1 MNEKPFVKVNSIL
14 EGTETEQIVEEL
26 GVFFDPRSV
35 AVVGASRKIMKA
47 GHVIFKNFVDN
58 RRRGI
63 FKGELHPV
71 NPHEKSILGYTCH
84 PSVTEIDEEIE
95 LVVIVV
101 PAEVV
106 PHVMKESAEKGV
118 KAAAIISAGFSEVG
132 NHDLE
137 EQVKTIAKNSGIRVL
152 GPNCLGVYDSQTGV
166 DMLFLPETKVLSSGE
181 EVVGTP
187 RPMSGQIA
195 IVTQSGAF
203 GAAALD
209 YLAGKQLGVSR
220 FVSFGNKCDVDES
233 EMLSYLLHDKK
244 TRAIL
249 LYAESIDAGRKFME
263 VAKDVTQTKPIV
275 ALKSG
280 KTEAGARAAASHTGA
295 MAGSDKIYDSVF
307 KQAGIMRARD
317 MEEFFDMGKAL
328 TFQPPAAGKNV
339 AVITDAGGPGIMAV
353 DECVARGLNVQRLS
367 DDTIMKF
374 EELKKE
380 GKIPPFATNLNPVDL
395 TGSATSEMFEY
406 GTKIL
411 LEDPEINGIIVLGLH
426 HLPALQE
433 DFVDLVAN
441 LTKEY
446 TKPVVVCDIGETEM
460 ALHIR
465 SRFDKLGVPSYFSPE
480 DAARGM
486 VALVNYGLYLK
497 KRGYFKQYLETFF
510 KDPIMGA
517 SNK

>member
-1 MNEKPFVKVNSIL
+1 MKS
-14 EGTETEQIVEEL
+14 IVEQMH
-26 GVFFDPRSV
+26 VFFEPRSI

-58 RRRGI
+58 KRRGI
-63 FKGELHPV
+63 FKGELYPI
-71 NPHEKSILGYTCH
+71 NPHESTILGYTCY
-84 PSVTEIDEEIE
+84 PSVTEIDGEIE

-101 PAEVV
+101 PAKVV
-106 PHVMKESAEKGV
+106 PQVMRESAAKGA
-118 KAAAIISAGFSEVG
+118 KAAVIISAGFSEVG

-137 EQVKTIAKNSGIRVL
+137 EKIKAIAKKAGIRVL

-166 DMLFLPETKVLSSGE
+166 DMLFLPETKILTTGD
-181 EVVGTP
+181 EVVATP

-203 GAAALD
+203 GAAVLD
-209 YLAGKQLGVSR
+209 YLTGKQLGISK

-244 TRAIL
+244 TRDIL
-249 LYAESIDAGRKFME
+249 LYAESIDAGREFMK
-263 VAKDVTQTKPIV
+263 VAKEVTQRKPIV

-307 KQAGIMRARD
+307 MQVGIMRARD

-328 TFQPPAAGKNV
+328 AFQPPAAGKNV

-353 DECVARGLNVQRLS
+353 DECVARGLNVKKLS
-367 DDTIMKF
+367 NETIQKF
-374 EELKKE
+374 EELKRE
-380 GKIPPFATNLNPVDL
+380 GKIPLFATNLNPVDL

-406 GTKIL
+406 GTRIL
-411 LEDPEINGIIVLGLH
+411 LEDSEINGIIVLGMH

-441 LTKEY
+441 LVKSY

-465 SRFDKLGVPSYFSPE
+465 SRFDKLGVPAYFSPE
-480 DAARGM
+480 DAARAM
-486 VALVNYGLYLK
+486 VALVNYGFYLR
-497 KRGYFKQYLETFF
+497 KRGRFEQYLETFF
-510 KDPIMGA
+510 
-517 SNK
+517 

>member
-1 MNEKPFVKVNSIL
+1 MKAHVR
-14 EGTETEQIVEEL
+14 QMH
-26 GVFFDPRSV
+26 VFFDPRSV
-35 AVVGASRKIMKA
+35 AVAGASRKIMKA

-58 RRRGI
+58 KRRDI
-63 FKGELHPV
+63 FKGELYPV
-71 NPHEKSILGYTCH
+71 NPHEKTILGYTCYT
-84 PSVTEIDEEIE
+84 SLTEIDEEIE

-106 PHVMKESAEKGV
+106 PQVMKESAAKGV
-118 KAAAIISAGFSEVG
+118 KAAVIISAGFSEIG

-137 EQVKTIAKNSGIRVL
+137 EQVKTIAKKAGIRVL

-166 DMLFLPETKVLSSGE
+166 DMLFLPETKVLTSGD

-187 RPMSGQIA
+187 RPMSGHIA

-203 GAAALD
+203 GAAVLD
-209 YLAGKQLGVSR
+209 YLSGKQLGVSK
-220 FVSFGNKCDVDES
+220 FVSFGNKCDIDES
-233 EMLSYLLHDKK
+233 EMLGYLLQDKR
-244 TRAIL
+244 TQGIL
-249 LYAESIDAGRKFME
+249 LYAESIDAGREFME
-263 VAKDVTQTKPIV
+263 VAKEVTQRKPIV

-295 MAGSDKIYDSVF
+295 IAGSDKIYDSVF
-307 KQAGIMRARD
+307 MQVGIIRARD

-328 TFQPPAAGKNV
+328 AFQPPAAGKNV

-353 DECVARGLNVQRLS
+353 DECVGRGLKVQKLS
-367 DDTIMKF
+367 GETIQKF

-411 LEDPEINGIIVLGLH
+411 LEDSEIDGIIVLGMH

-433 DFVDLVAN
+433 DFVDLVAT
-441 LTKEY
+441 LTKNY

-465 SRFDKLGVPSYFSPE
+465 SRFDKLGVPAYLSPE
-480 DAARGM
+480 DAARAM

-497 KRGYFKQYLETFF
+497 KCGSFEKYLARFYRV
-510 KDPIMGA
+510 
-517 SNK
+517 